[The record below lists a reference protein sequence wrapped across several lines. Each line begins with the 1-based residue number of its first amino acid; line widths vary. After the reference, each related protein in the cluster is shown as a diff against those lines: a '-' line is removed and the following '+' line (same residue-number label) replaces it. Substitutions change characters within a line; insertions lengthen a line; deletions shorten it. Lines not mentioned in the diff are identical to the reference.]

1 LGHLA
6 GAARRRDHPGVD
18 GSIERED
25 VDAILS
31 GIFDFNVALARID
44 LNLAKLVAWL
54 DMGGD
59 DEGEEE
65 DPPEPP
71 A

>member
-1 LGHLA
+1 VNG
-6 GAARRRDHPGVD
+6 P
-18 GSIERED
+18 IERED

-31 GIFDFNVALARID
+31 GVFDITVALARID
-44 LNLAKLVAWL
+44 LNLSKLVAWL
-54 DMGGD
+54 DIGGD
-59 DEGEEE
+59 DEEEEE